1 MVVLNEMN
9 QTEKSTNE
17 VSMLQLLGII
27 IIANSFIISAWWLFN
42 GKPWGIGLGTLLIL
56 ALVVGLAFIF
66 NERAIEISFGK
77 VATLKAAAAQAQSDA
92 KEIAKIKERV
102 EAQAATMDLVA
113 KESAE
118 AKKLL
123 ADLSEQNK
131 IAEEK
136 LKALTEKTAQI
147 HQLPDGRS
155 MFGNYIS
162 GQPSTLLSECNL
174 MLELYRKKE
183 FEKAFESASKAIE
196 LYESSEL
203 ALRNVGAAIVTGGNI
218 TEESVATLY
227 SVGSE
232 LAQRREKHETALKW
246 ARKAV
251 STVATPQRRALLV
264 TTLLNF
270 NGQEEAQKIMA
281 DAQKSDSADDKKLI
295 EVLLEFGVLKKIA
308 DKP

>member
-1 MVVLNEMN
+1 
-9 QTEKSTNE
+9 
-17 VSMLQLLGII
+17 MLQLLGII
-27 IIANSFIISAWWLFN
+27 IIANSLIISAWWLFN
-42 GKPWGIGLGTLLIL
+42 GRPWSIGLGTLLIL

-77 VATLKAAAAQAQSDA
+77 IATLKAAAAQAQSDA
-92 KEIAKIKERV
+92 NEIAKIKERV

-113 KESAE
+113 KEAAD

-131 IAEEK
+131 IADEK
-136 LKALTEKTAQI
+136 LKALTDKTAQI

-162 GQPSTLLSECNL
+162 GQPSALLDEGNL
-174 MLELYRKKE
+174 MMELYRKKE
-183 FEKAFESASKAIE
+183 FDKAFDSATKAID

-203 ALRNVGAAIVTGGNI
+203 ALRNAGAVIETGGTI
-218 TEESVATLY
+218 TQESAATLY

-232 LAQRREKHETALKW
+232 LAQRKGQNELALKW

-251 STVATPQRRALLV
+251 SIIPTPQRRALLV
-264 TTLLNF
+264 TTLFNF
-270 NGQEEAQKIMA
+270 NGQEEAQKIIV

-295 EVLLEFGVLKKIA
+295 DFY
-308 DKP
+308 